1 MDFSNLLRGKIK
13 MLKADTYFLGFFVIK
28 TKGGIMPEKR
38 LEQLKAE
45 RENLNMRI
53 AEINFLIQGY
63 EAAEKAAKKEDQK
76 ESKK

>member
-1 MDFSNLLRGKIK
+1 
-13 MLKADTYFLGFFVIK
+13 
-28 TKGGIMPEKR
+28 MPEQR

-45 RENLNMRI
+45 RDNLNMRI

-63 EAAEKAAKKEDQK
+63 EAAQKAEAEKEDKK

>member
-1 MDFSNLLRGKIK
+1 
-13 MLKADTYFLGFFVIK
+13 
-28 TKGGIMPEKR
+28 MPEKR

-53 AEINFLIQGY
+53 SEINFLIQGY
-63 EAAEKAAKKEDQK
+63 EAAQKAESEKKDKK

>member
-1 MDFSNLLRGKIK
+1 
-13 MLKADTYFLGFFVIK
+13 
-28 TKGGIMPEKR
+28 MPEKR
-38 LEQLKAE
+38 LEPLKAE
-45 RENLNMRI
+45 RENLGMRV

>member
-1 MDFSNLLRGKIK
+1 
-13 MLKADTYFLGFFVIK
+13 
-28 TKGGIMPEKR
+28 MPEKR

-45 RENLNMRI
+45 RENFNMRI

-63 EAAEKAAKKEDQK
+63 EAAEKAEADKKDQK

>member
-1 MDFSNLLRGKIK
+1 
-13 MLKADTYFLGFFVIK
+13 
-28 TKGGIMPEKR
+28 MPDKRLEQR
-38 LEQLKAE
+38 LEQLKVE

-63 EAAEKAAKKEDQK
+63 ESTEKAAKKEDQK